1 MDIERTKAYY
11 AKLRREDIC
20 DCIYCQNLIDEIK
33 QSYPDVAEY
42 LASLGVNIE
51 RPFEVFLP
59 IENHSIGYMDYPIVQ
74 YLIVGN
80 SNDFNET
87 KVGDIEIGISEC
99 HPTSTYQS
107 ENFIIYA
114 GGFHIKCRYDKY
126 DFNE

>member
-1 MDIERTKAYY
+1 MDIEKTKEYY
-11 AKLRREDIC
+11 AEIKREDIC

-42 LASLGVNIE
+42 LLSLGVNIE

-59 IENHSIGYMDYPIVQ
+59 IEDHESGYMDFLIVQ

-80 SNDFNET
+80 SNDFKET
-87 KVGDIEIGISEC
+87 KVGNIEIGISDC
-99 HPTSTYQS
+99 HPTATY
-107 ENFIIYA
+107 EGEHFIIDT
-114 GGFHIKCRYDKY
+114 GTFHIKCRYDKY